1 MKYQV
6 KCRGGKFIY
15 MDTTDNVLF
24 ESESMYECQDWMD
37 YKELTNEDAWI
48 DRVIE
53 CRECSNEG
61 EEQYDAHG
69 ISTGYWCHECYES
82 DKYPYRKDAYPTI
95 ETHGYGER
103 LSEDY

>member
-6 KCRGGKFIY
+6 KC
-15 MDTTDNVLF
+15 MNTDEVLF
-24 ESESMYECQDWMD
+24 EGFSQFECGEWMEYE
-37 YKELTNEDAWI
+37 ELGMGDAWI
-48 DRVIE
+48 DQVVN
-53 CRECSNEG
+53 CRGCESEG

-82 DKYPYRKDAYPTI
+82 SKYPYRKDRYPTI

-103 LSEDY
+103 LSDDY

>member
-53 CRECSNEG
+53 CRG
-61 EEQYDAHG
+61 
-69 ISTGYWCHECYES
+69 CHECYES

-103 LSEDY
+103 LTEDY